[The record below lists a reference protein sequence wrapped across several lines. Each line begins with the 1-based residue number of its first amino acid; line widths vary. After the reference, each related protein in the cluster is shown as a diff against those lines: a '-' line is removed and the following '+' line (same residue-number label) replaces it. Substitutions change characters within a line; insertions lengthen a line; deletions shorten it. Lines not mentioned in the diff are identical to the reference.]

1 MLWVPVDR
9 SSDNPLYRQIYDQ
22 IRAHILNGHIK
33 IGEKLP
39 PTRALASNLGV
50 SRNVIIEA
58 YDQLRAEGFI
68 ESRQGASTYVAEGT
82 FLEEFQAIEPAGPD
96 FPIPRTKEDNVIDFR
111 SGIPLLNSFPRKIW
125 ECATRRAISEAPDAV
140 FGYGS
145 PEGLPEL
152 RHILSRYLV
161 KTRGLRCRPD
171 QIVITTGATQAF
183 TLITRLLLS
192 PETDV
197 VIEDPVT
204 YEIPNIFS
212 LSDCSVVP
220 VPVDEYGMRTD
231 LLPLDKKPG
240 IVFVTPSHQFPIGGT
255 LPIQRRIQL
264 IQFSRKSG
272 CYIVEDDYDSEFCF
286 NSNPVNSLQGLEPEK
301 VIYVGTF
308 SKILSPALRLG
319 YLILPYPLVERCR
332 NLKWY
337 MDLHTSS
344 LEQITLAC
352 FIEEMSLE
360 RHISAMKKIYKRV
373 RQTLIDSLH
382 SFFPGQVRILGNSAG
397 LHLTAEF
404 QDVIFSEQLIRK
416 ALDQGVR
423 IYPVE
428 QHAICKNR
436 HLNRIILGYGNLTQ
450 EKVEEGIRRLR
461 TALEEKKYKTSL

>member
-9 SSDNPLYRQIYDQ
+9 FSDNPLYRQIYEQ
-22 IRAHILNGHIK
+22 IRAHILNGHMK
-33 IGEKLP
+33 TGEKLP
-39 PTRALASNLGV
+39 PTRTLASNLGV
-50 SRNVIIEA
+50 SRNVVLEA

-68 ESRQGASTYVAEGT
+68 EGHQGSSTYVSEGT
-82 FLEEFQAIEPAGPD
+82 LLEEFQAIQPASPD
-96 FPIPRTKEDNVIDFR
+96 LPIPRSKEDHVIDFR
-111 SGIPLLNSFPRKIW
+111 SGIPLLSSFPRNVW
-125 ECATRRAISEAPDAV
+125 ERTVRHAISEVPDAI

-152 RHILSRYLV
+152 RRVLSRYLV

-171 QIVITTGATQAF
+171 QIVVTTGATQAF

-192 PETDV
+192 PKTDV
-197 VIEDPVT
+197 VLEDPVT
-204 YEIPNIFS
+204 HEIPNIFS
-212 LSDCSVVP
+212 ISGCSIVP
-220 VPVDEYGMRTD
+220 VPVDEYGLRTD
-231 LLPLDKKPG
+231 LLPLDKKPA

-264 IQFSRKSG
+264 IQYSRKSG

-286 NSNPVNSLQGLEPEK
+286 KSNPVNSLQGLEPEK

-308 SKILSPALRLG
+308 SKILSPAMRLG
-319 YLILPYPLVERCR
+319 YLVLPHSLVERCR

-337 MDLHTSS
+337 TDLHTSS
-344 LEQITLAC
+344 LEQITLAY
-352 FIEEMSLE
+352 FIEEGSLE
-360 RHISAMKKIYKRV
+360 RHISAMKKIYKRI
-373 RQTLIDSLH
+373 RQTLIESLD

-404 QDVIFSEQLIRK
+404 QNVIFSEQTLKK
-416 ALDQGVR
+416 ALEHGVR

-428 QHAICKNR
+428 QHAICNNM
-436 HLNRIILGYGNLTQ
+436 HLNRIILGYGNLTK

-461 TALEEKKYKTSL
+461 TALGEP

>member
-9 SSDNPLYRQIYDQ
+9 SSDISLYRQIYEQ
-22 IRAHILNGHIK
+22 IRAHILNGHMK
-33 IGEKLP
+33 TGEKLP
-39 PTRALASNLGV
+39 PTRILASNLGV
-50 SRNVIIEA
+50 SRNVVLEA
-58 YDQLRAEGFI
+58 YDQLRAECFI
-68 ESRQGASTYVAEGT
+68 KSHQGASTYVAEGT
-82 FLEEFQAIEPAGPD
+82 FLEEFQVNQYSKPVSPVTH
-96 FPIPRTKEDNVIDFR
+96 PKEDHVIDFR
-111 SGIPLLNSFPRKIW
+111 SGIPLLSSFPRNTW
-125 ECATRRAISEAPDAV
+125 ERTARRAISYAPDSV

-152 RHILSRYLV
+152 RSVLSRYLV
-161 KTRGLRCRPD
+161 KTRGLRCQPD

-183 TLITRLLLS
+183 TLIARLLLF

-197 VIEDPVT
+197 LIEDPVT

-212 LSDCSVVP
+212 PSGCSIVP
-220 VPVDEYGMRTD
+220 VPVDEYGIRTD
-231 LLPLDKKPG
+231 LLPSDKKPG

-286 NSNPVNSLQGLEPEK
+286 KSNPVNSLQGLEPEK

-319 YLILPYPLVERCR
+319 YLILPHSLVKRCR

-337 MDLHTSS
+337 SDLHTSS
-344 LEQITLAC
+344 LEQITLAY
-352 FIEEMSLE
+352 FIEEGSLE
-360 RHISAMKKIYKRV
+360 RHISNMKKIYQRL
-373 RQTLIDSLH
+373 RHTLIEALDR
-382 SFFPGQVRILGNSAG
+382 FFPGKLRILGNSAG

-404 QDVIFSEQLIRK
+404 QDVIFIEQLLK
-416 ALDQGVR
+416 KVLDHGVR

-436 HLNRIILGYGNLTQ
+436 HLNQIILGYGNLTK
-450 EKVEEGIRRLR
+450 EKIEEGIRRLW
-461 TALEEKKYKTSL
+461 TALGELYHKNEF

>member
-9 SSDNPLYRQIYDQ
+9 SSDIPLYRQIYEQ
-22 IRAHILNGHIK
+22 IRAHILSGHIK

-39 PTRALASNLGV
+39 PTRTLASNLAV
-50 SRNVIIEA
+50 SRNVVLEA

-68 ESRQGASTYVAEGT
+68 EGHQGASTYVAEGT
-82 FLEEFQAIEPAGPD
+82 LLEEFHSIQSVRPPSPG
-96 FPIPRTKEDNVIDFR
+96 THNKEEHIIDFR
-111 SGIPLLNSFPRKIW
+111 SGIPLLSSFPRNIW
-125 ECATRRAISEAPDAV
+125 ERTARRAISNAPDSV

-152 RHILSRYLV
+152 RRVLSRYLV
-161 KTRGLRCRPD
+161 KTRGLRCQPD
-171 QIVITTGATQAF
+171 QIVITSGATQAF

-204 YEIPNIFS
+204 HEIPNIFS
-212 LSDCSVVP
+212 PSGCSIVP

-231 LLPLDKKPG
+231 QLPSHTKPG

-264 IQFSRKSG
+264 IQFTRKSG

-286 NSNPVNSLQGLEPEK
+286 RSNPVNSLQGLEPEK

-319 YLILPYPLVERCR
+319 YLVLPHSLIERCR
-332 NLKWY
+332 VLKWY
-337 MDLHTSS
+337 TDLHTSS
-344 LEQITLAC
+344 LEQITLAH
-352 FIEEMSLE
+352 FIEEGSLE
-360 RHISAMKKIYKRV
+360 RHVSTMKKVYQRL
-373 RQTLIDSLH
+373 RQTLIQ
-382 SFFPGQVRILGNSAG
+382 SFESIFPGKVRILGNSVG
-397 LHLTAEF
+397 LHMTAEF
-404 QDVIFSEQLIRK
+404 QGVVFSEQLLKK

-436 HLNRIILGYGNLTQ
+436 HLNRIILGYGNLTK
-450 EKVEEGIRRLR
+450 EKIEEGIRRLR
-461 TALEEKKYKTSL
+461 AAVEDQW